1 MHENLEEHLET
12 EDTQEKR
19 GYAPFVLGSG
29 GTGGAS
35 VPEPAEA
42 SSSSASI
49 AAARFIASASLR

>member
-1 MHENLEEHLET
+1 MET
-12 EDTQEKR
+12 EDTREKR